1 MHLQYLISQI
11 IMLSYLIENEHPLDV
26 KLAAL
31 CDNELCYVVNLLA
44 SYTTHLQSLGIHSGT
59 ARGG

>member
-26 KLAAL
+26 TLTNL
-31 CDNELCYVVNLLA
+31 CDNELRYVANLLA
-44 SYTTHLQSLGIHSGT
+44 SYTTHLQPLGIHNGT
-59 ARGG
+59 AH